1 MKIVRNMEFEEK
13 PKYNDL
19 RALFDNTSIEMGYS
33 PSDIEFEWI
42 AVKNR
47 TLKNK
52 LMEEEEAK

>member
-1 MKIVRNMEFEEK
+1 MEFEEK